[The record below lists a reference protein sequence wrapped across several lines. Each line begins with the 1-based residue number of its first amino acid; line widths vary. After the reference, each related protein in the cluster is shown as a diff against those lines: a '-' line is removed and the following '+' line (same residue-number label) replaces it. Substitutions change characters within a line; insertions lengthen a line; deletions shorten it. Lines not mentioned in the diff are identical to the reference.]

1 MAERKPTGMT
11 LEAHRR
17 FAAVLEEIDILAHR
31 PPVSDKADAIQG
43 QLGADEIKLRSEMD
57 ECARNDFPELEPSR
71 EGAEVYYPHEERP
84 APDACS
90 VEHALVAVR
99 EHIVTLSAA
108 DPASRAVALSQKLL
122 KTLQR
127 LQAEEEK
134 TQAMPMRPQQ

>member
-1 MAERKPTGMT
+1 
-11 LEAHRR
+11 
-17 FAAVLEEIDILAHR
+17 
-31 PPVSDKADAIQG
+31 
-43 QLGADEIKLRSEMD
+43 MD